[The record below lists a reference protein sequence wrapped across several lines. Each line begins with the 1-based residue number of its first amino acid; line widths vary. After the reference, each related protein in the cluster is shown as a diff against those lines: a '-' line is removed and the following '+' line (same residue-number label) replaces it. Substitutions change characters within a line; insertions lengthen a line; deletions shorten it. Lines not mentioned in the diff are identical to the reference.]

1 MTGELTAGLAA
12 LVLDRTVELGAVPA
26 PPLRERRRAE
36 LVSSWW
42 RADGLSCVEIDDTG
56 NVWGRVRAGTGAALV
71 VCAHMDTV
79 FGEDVAHEYRRA
91 GDELHGP
98 GVGDD
103 TVAVASLSTL
113 DTLLPAATRH
123 PVWTLATVGEEGA
136 GNLAGITAA
145 LATPPVPVGA
155 VIAVEGNY
163 LGRVNVTGV
172 GSVRWRVTVS
182 GPGGHAW
189 ERASAPSAIHD
200 AATAIADL
208 LTRAGECPKGTIN
221 VGRIH
226 GGEAINARARE
237 CWYEVDLRSDDP
249 AELARLEKLAS
260 ATLTGGRP
268 EVTVAVSE
276 FGRRPG
282 GHIEP
287 DHPLVRHAV
296 AAQKRAMQRA
306 LDGAGEQ
313 VRLTA
318 ASTDANA
325 AYHAGIPAITV
336 GVTFGGAEHT
346 EQEWIALPPLP
357 AGIAALADTVAGY
370 DQEEW

>member
-1 MTGELTAGLAA
+1 MTAQLTA
-12 LVLDRTVELGAVPA
+12 LVLDRTVELGVVPA

-42 RADGLSCVEIDDTG
+42 RADGLAGVEIDGAG

-71 VCAHMDTV
+71 VCAHLDTV
-79 FGEDVAHEYRRA
+79 FGEDVAHEYRRT

-103 TVAVASLSTL
+103 TVAVATLSTL
-113 DTLLPAATRH
+113 DALLPATTRH

-136 GNLAGITAA
+136 GNLAGVTAA
-145 LATPPVPVGA
+145 LATPPVPIGA
-155 VIAVEGNY
+155 MVAVEGNY

-172 GSVRWRVTVS
+172 GSVRWRVTIS

-200 AATAIADL
+200 AVAGIANL
-208 LTRAGECPKGTIN
+208 LARAGECPNGTIN
-221 VGRIH
+221 VGRMH

-237 CWYEVDLRSDDP
+237 CWYEVDLRSADP
-249 AELARLEKLAS
+249 AELARLEKLAGD
-260 ATLTGGRP
+260 TLAGGRP
-268 EVTVAVSE
+268 EVTVATKIAIDE
-276 FGRRPG
+276 FGRRPA

-296 AAQKRAMQRA
+296 AALERA
-306 LDGAGEQ
+306 LDGTGER

-336 GVTFGGAEHT
+336 GVTFGGGEHT

-357 AGIAALADTVAGY
+357 RGMAALADTVAGY
-370 DQEEW
+370 DREEW